1 MSLVCIALHEL
12 KDEAP
17 LASDLQSLMTWWMS
31 NSKAASKMLSRGS
44 GRFLESKNTV
54 RHDWKTNHEEVEE
67 LSGAVSGRSERSRS
81 SVSEAH
87 LRVEMQFSG
96 FDWRVAVEQASYQVV
111 VPGAEQF
118 LEFQQDVLIPG

>member
-17 LASDLQSLMTWWMS
+17 LASHLQSLMTWWMS

-44 GRFLESKNTV
+44 GRLLESKNTV

-81 SVSEAH
+81 SVCEAH